1 MDTIH
6 TILLIRISIILV
18 HIIMVLDMVITT
30 HITGTI
36 IITTTIITTI
46 TIITETQA
54 TQIIREEPVAPTTNQ
69 QAPQEHLNPKTRLP
83 LATAA
88 MAEILGTI
96 AEILIEEVQV
106 VAADLEVHL
115 AADQAVVEHRAAI
128 ALEDHR
134 AAQEALEE
142 DKFDYVEAKF

>member
-36 IITTTIITTI
+36 IITTTIII

-88 MAEILGTI
+88 IAEILGTM

-106 VAADLEVHL
+106 VAVDLEVHL
-115 AADQAVVEHRAAI
+115 AADQAVVDHRAAI
-128 ALEDHR
+128 AIEDHR

>member
-36 IITTTIITTI
+36 IITTTIII

-83 LATAA
+83 QATTA
-88 MAEILGTI
+88 MAEILGTM

-115 AADQAVVEHRAAI
+115 AADQAVVDHRAAI
-128 ALEDHR
+128 AIEDHR

>member
-36 IITTTIITTI
+36 IITTTIII

-83 LATAA
+83 QATTA

-115 AADQAVVEHRAAI
+115 AADQAVVDHRVAI
-128 ALEDHR
+128 AIEDHR

>member
-18 HIIMVLDMVITT
+18 HIIMVLDMVIAT

-36 IITTTIITTI
+36 IITTTIITT

-83 LATAA
+83 QATTA
-88 MAEILGTI
+88 MAEILGTM

-115 AADQAVVEHRAAI
+115 AADQAVVDHRAAI
-128 ALEDHR
+128 AIEDHR

-142 DKFDYVEAKF
+142 DKLDYVEAKF

>member
-36 IITTTIITTI
+36 IITTTIII

-88 MAEILGTI
+88 MEEILGTI

-115 AADQAVVEHRAAI
+115 AADQAVVDHRAAI
-128 ALEDHR
+128 AIEDHR

>member
-36 IITTTIITTI
+36 IITTTIII

-88 MAEILGTI
+88 IAEILGTM

-106 VAADLEVHL
+106 VAVDLEVHL
-115 AADQAVVEHRAAI
+115 AADQAVVDHRVAI
-128 ALEDHR
+128 AIEDHR

>member
-36 IITTTIITTI
+36 IITTTIII

-88 MAEILGTI
+88 MAEILGTM

-106 VAADLEVHL
+106 VAVDLEVHL
-115 AADQAVVEHRAAI
+115 AADQAVVDHRAAI
-128 ALEDHR
+128 AIEDHR

>member
-36 IITTTIITTI
+36 IITTTIII

-83 LATAA
+83 QATTA
-88 MAEILGTI
+88 MAEILGTM

-115 AADQAVVEHRAAI
+115 AADQAVVDHRVAI
-128 ALEDHR
+128 AIEDHR

>member
-36 IITTTIITTI
+36 IITTTIII

-54 TQIIREEPVAPTTNQ
+54 TQIIREEPVAPITNQ

-115 AADQAVVEHRAAI
+115 AADQAVVDHRVAI
-128 ALEDHR
+128 AIEDHR

-142 DKFDYVEAKF
+142 DKLDYVEAKF

>member
-36 IITTTIITTI
+36 IITTTIII

-83 LATAA
+83 QATTA
-88 MAEILGTI
+88 MAEILGTM

-106 VAADLEVHL
+106 VAVDLEVHL
-115 AADQAVVEHRAAI
+115 AADQAVVDHRAAI
-128 ALEDHR
+128 AIEDHR

>member
-36 IITTTIITTI
+36 IITTTIII

-88 MAEILGTI
+88 IAEILGTM

-115 AADQAVVEHRAAI
+115 AADQAVVDHRVAI
-128 ALEDHR
+128 AIEDHR

>member
-36 IITTTIITTI
+36 IITTTIII

-115 AADQAVVEHRAAI
+115 AADQAVVDHRAAI
-128 ALEDHR
+128 AIEDHR